1 MRRQDERHA
10 RHAGPCCLN
19 QAETTVDSSLRG
31 SGGERPTYK
40 SLLFFVCV
48 CARVFPRVLCY
59 VRCDTDGSGVT
70 VQVHLLMTLSTGVRT
85 ASVWCPV

>member
-31 SGGERPTYK
+31 SGGERPILKRRAGMVHTET
-40 SLLFFVCV
+40 LGG
-48 CARVFPRVLCY
+48 VLTG
-59 VRCDTDGSGVT
+59 VVSMIMVVTTPGGVVTTPSGAYF
-70 VQVHLLMTLSTGVRT
+70 GVRT
-85 ASVWCPV
+85 P